1 MKLDRGTLPRRVV
14 LAALAMLG
22 LTSCAHTPPR
32 VLLPSAPMQRVS
44 LSTALEDYTS
54 ARVVGGN
61 RIEIL
66 LNGEQIFPAMLEAIG
81 GARRTI
87 TFAQYFYGQGPIAR
101 DLARALAER
110 CRAGVGVKVL
120 LDAFGSRN
128 VSSEYVELMQRAG
141 CHVVFFRPLGQLLRT
156 NYRNHRRILVIDGR
170 LGFTGGAGVGRKWM
184 GNGRVEDHWRDTDVR
199 VDGPVVQHLQRA
211 FAESWLEATGMALD
225 GPAYYPQPY
234 EARGEVSAQVVRS
247 APAAGQFD
255 IYSMFLLA
263 VSSAQRSVYITNPYF
278 LPDSAL
284 TDALIQAVSR
294 GVRVAVLAPG
304 PIDYNLV
311 RRLSR
316 ATFGRLLREG
326 VEIYEYNPALLHA
339 KTMIVDGVWA
349 TVGSA
354 NLDNRSFAINSELN
368 LVVYDADFARRLERV
383 FEDDLR
389 YSRRVD
395 YERWMSRGPASRLL
409 ELIASPLR
417 DLL

>member
-1 MKLDRGTLPRRVV
+1 MR
-14 LAALAMLG
+14 
-22 LTSCAHTPPR
+22 
-32 VLLPSAPMQRVS
+32 QVS

-61 RIEIL
+61 RIEVL

-81 GARRTI
+81 SARRTI

-110 CRAGVGVKVL
+110 CRAGIGVKVL
-120 LDAFGSRN
+120 LDSFGSRN
-128 VSSEYVELMQRAG
+128 ISSEYVEQMQLSG
-141 CHVVFFRPLGQLLRT
+141 CHVVFFRPLGRLLT
-156 NYRNHRRILVIDGR
+156 ANYRNHRRILVIDGR

-199 VDGPVVQHLQRA
+199 VDGPVVEHLQRA

-234 EARGEVSAQVVRS
+234 EARGEVSAHVVRS
-247 APAAGQFD
+247 APVAGQFA

-278 LPDSAL
+278 LPGSAL

-316 ATFGRLLREG
+316 ANFGRLLREG
-326 VEIYEYNPALLHA
+326 VEIYEYKPALLHA
-339 KTMIVDGVWA
+339 KTMIIDGVWA

-354 NLDNRSFAINSELN
+354 NL
-368 LVVYDADFARRLERV
+368 
-383 FEDDLR
+383 
-389 YSRRVD
+389 
-395 YERWMSRGPASRLL
+395 
-409 ELIASPLR
+409 
-417 DLL
+417 

>member
-1 MKLDRGTLPRRVV
+1 MSR
-14 LAALAMLG
+14 
-22 LTSCAHTPPR
+22 S
-32 VLLPSAPMQRVS
+32 S

-54 ARVVGGN
+54 SRVVDGN
-61 RIEIL
+61 RIDVL

-81 GARRTI
+81 SARRTI
-87 TFAQYFYGQGPIAR
+87 TFAQYFYGEGPIAR

-110 CRAGVGVKVL
+110 CRAGIGVKVL

-128 VSSEYVELMQRAG
+128 IPTEHVERMQLAG
-141 CHVVFFRPLGQLLRT
+141 CHVVFFRPLGRLLT
-156 NYRNHRRILVIDGR
+156 ANYRNHRRILVIDGR

-184 GNGRVEDHWRDTDVR
+184 GSGRVEDHWRDTDVR
-199 VDGPVVQHLQRA
+199 VEGPVVEHLQRA
-211 FAESWLEATGMALD
+211 FADSWLETTGMVLD
-225 GPAYYPQPY
+225 GPAYYPRPY
-234 EARGEVSAQVVRS
+234 ETRGEVSAQVVTS
-247 APAAGQFD
+247 APAAGQFA
-255 IYSMFLLA
+255 IYTMFLLA
-263 VSSAQRSVYITNPYF
+263 ISSAQRSVYITNPYF
-278 LPDSAL
+278 LPDSTL
-284 TDALIQAVSR
+284 VDALIQAVSR

-311 RRLSR
+311 RHLSR
-316 ATFGRLLREG
+316 ANFGRLLQEG

-339 KTMIVDGVWA
+339 KTMIVDSVWA

-368 LVVYDADFARRLERV
+368 LVVYGADFARRLERV

-389 YSRRVD
+389 YSRKVD
-395 YERWMSRGPASRLL
+395 YQHWTSRGLASRLL